1 MTSPTGLPASLQLS
15 GHDRGRARRSRT
27 VSFAM
32 AFMTSEH
39 LLTTTR
45 LVRRRLDLARPVPRQ
60 LIIECVEIATQAPTA
75 SNRQQW
81 H

>member
-1 MTSPTGLPASLQLS
+1 
-15 GHDRGRARRSRT
+15 
-27 VSFAM
+27 M

-45 LVRRRLDLARPVPRQ
+45 LVRGRLDLTRPVPRQ
-60 LIIECVEIATQAPTA
+60 LIIECIEIATQAPTA